1 MWEGDALVSSSASDI
16 DDDPQFFADG
26 ARWDI
31 AVGIA
36 VAAILAWAAFGWQG
50 AAVVLAVPTALL
62 LVAVA
67 TLGFV
72 VLTMWSVA
80 RNTQDA
86 LDGVDDE

>member
-1 MWEGDALVSSSASDI
+1 MSSSASEMD

-31 AVGIA
+31 AVAIA
-36 VAAILAWAAFGWQG
+36 VAAILAWGAFGWQG
-50 AAVVLAVPTALL
+50 AAVVLAIPTALL

-67 TLGFV
+67 TLGLV
-72 VLTMWSVA
+72 VLTVWSVV

-86 LDGVDDE
+86 LDEVDNE